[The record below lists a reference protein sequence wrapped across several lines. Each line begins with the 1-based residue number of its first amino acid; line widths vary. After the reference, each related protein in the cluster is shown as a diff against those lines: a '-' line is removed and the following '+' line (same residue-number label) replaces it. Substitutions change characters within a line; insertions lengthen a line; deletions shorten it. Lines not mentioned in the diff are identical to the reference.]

1 MRSVTVDRRVGVPAC
16 LGSSWPLDIILSDAV
31 VVCLISVLLLELSCT
46 YCAREMVWNCH
57 LFSLLLYI
65 IQWTEGGE
73 KISVGSLIWRW
84 ALLWDSYSLVWNKI
98 HVAPHLCTC
107 RRALQLLKLD
117 PTLEL
122 HGWPLRGKFP
132 KCRQAASQIYHSPLK
147 QKVKLSRFKAT
158 TCRPYNQLFLLFWI
172 ILCFSYSLPVFFFC
186 LLCLFVLF
194 LFPLSLVLS
203 VIYPSCLTDISG
215 FGVVLNR
222 GESSEQ

>member
-1 MRSVTVDRRVGVPAC
+1 MLRVKVAPEHCSARCCGCLPHYFCPTARVVLRILGKRDGVKLSSVFIAPLHYPVDRGRRKDLCRVT
-16 LGSSWPLDIILSDAV
+16 D
-31 VVCLISVLLLELSCT
+31 
-46 YCAREMVWNCH
+46 
-57 LFSLLLYI
+57 LF
-65 IQWTEGGE
+65 EDE
-73 KISVGSLIWRW
+73 R
-84 ALLWDSYSLVWNKI
+84 LLWDSYSLMWNKI
-98 HVAPHLCTC
+98 LVAPHLCTC
-107 RRALQLLKLD
+107 RRAPHLLKLD

-122 HGWPLRGKFP
+122 HGLPLRGKSP

-172 ILCFSYSLPVFFFC
+172 ILCFSCSFPVIFFC

-222 GESSEQ
+222 GESNEQ